1 MRCCYCAQTVEAI
14 PNLESKI
21 GSFKLLDFFCFL
33 NELHRWEDDDIFW
46 IIWSYV
52 CLLSLCKH
60 SFTSLSGSAMEKHVH
75 VAFLIQLHFSCRCSF
90 SAFYIQILCIWKLLA
105 TQWLQKQLPTTI
117 VKYQNKGGQNQLF
130 VLNSDISELCF
141 PFCTDESSLLICI
154 KLITPL
160 WSHVVA
166 KPNEKIQWWVLL
178 FMSNVICA
186 LSSGGFQ

>member
-1 MRCCYCAQTVEAI
+1 MLSAGEYHIC
-14 PNLESKI
+14 
-21 GSFKLLDFFCFL
+21 LLCTL
-33 NELHRWEDDDIFW
+33 QHGPPPIL
-46 IIWSYV
+46 SVCSVYV
-52 CLLSLCKH
+52 NILLQAFQGLLWRSMSMLLSLY
-60 SFTSLSGSAMEKHVH
+60 SYIFPADVP
-75 VAFLIQLHFSCRCSF
+75 FLHF
-90 SAFYIQILCIWKLLA
+90 IQILCIWKLLA

-141 PFCTDESSLLICI
+141 PFCTDKSSLLICI

>member
-21 GSFKLLDFFCFL
+21 GSFKLLGFFCFL

-117 VKYQNKGGQNQLF
+117 VKYQNKGGQNQLSSIQIFQSF
-130 VLNSDISELCF
+130 VF
-141 PFCTDESSLLICI
+141 PFAQMNHLCSF
-154 KLITPL
+154 
-160 WSHVVA
+160 V
-166 KPNEKIQWWVLL
+166 
-178 FMSNVICA
+178 
-186 LSSGGFQ
+186 

>member
-1 MRCCYCAQTVEAI
+1 MTIGQDHCFSTF
-14 PNLESKI
+14 LSKFGLVI
-21 GSFKLLDFFCFL
+21 GVVCWGISHLSSLYTAAWFPPPPDF
-33 NELHRWEDDDIFW
+33 
-46 IIWSYV
+46 V

-141 PFCTDESSLLICI
+141 PFCTDKSSLLICI